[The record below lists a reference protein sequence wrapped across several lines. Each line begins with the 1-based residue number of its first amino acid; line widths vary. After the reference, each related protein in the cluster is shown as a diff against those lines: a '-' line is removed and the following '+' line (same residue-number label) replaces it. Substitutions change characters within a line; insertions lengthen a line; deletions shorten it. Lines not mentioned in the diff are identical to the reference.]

1 MKLVTEYL
9 KHGRQFELTATRE
22 ANPSLKI
29 ALERQAVMYRR
40 RAEVR
45 ARQLGNLLPDHAG
58 AEFKASA

>member
-9 KHGRQFELTATRE
+9 EHVRQFEAIATRE
-22 ANPSLKI
+22 ENPRLKI
-29 ALERQAVMYRR
+29 AFERQAVMYRR

-58 AEFKASA
+58 AEFEASA